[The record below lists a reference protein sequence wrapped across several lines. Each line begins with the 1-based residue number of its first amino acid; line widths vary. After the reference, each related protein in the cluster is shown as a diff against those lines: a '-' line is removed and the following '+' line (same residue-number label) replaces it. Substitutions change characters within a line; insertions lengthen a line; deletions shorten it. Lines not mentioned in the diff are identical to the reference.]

1 VAKLNLNREPM
12 PRQDPKLRRK
22 NFNEVALG
30 YTAEQAQAEAER
42 CIQCPKHSCVDG
54 CPVEIDIPDF
64 IKAIRDGDMPEAVR
78 VLKSKNSLPGICGR
92 VCPQETQC
100 EASCALAKKEAP
112 IAIGRLERYVAD
124 WERANNESID
134 SPIIQPAPT
143 GKRVAV
149 VGSGPAGLTAAADLA
164 KLGHSVTI
172 FKALHTAG
180 GVLMYGIPEFR
191 LPKDIVQVEVD
202 YVASLGVKVEL
213 DSVIGKLVTIDELLS
228 NDYDAVFLGTGAGL
242 PMFLGIPGENLNG
255 IYSANEFLTRVNLM
269 KAYRFPEYDT
279 PVKVGKRVAVIGGG
293 NVAMDS
299 ARCALRL
306 GAEEVHIVYRR
317 SEVEMPARREEVEN
331 AKEEGIRFKL
341 LTNPKRFLG
350 NEQNWV
356 IGMEC
361 YEMELGEPDDSGRRR
376 PIAKKGSEFI
386 IDVDVV
392 IVALGTTPNPLIAQT
407 TKGLETT
414 KRGTVVADEET
425 GKTVKPKVWAG
436 GDIVTGAATV
446 ISAMGAAK
454 RAAADIDK
462 YFVTRKFF
470 DEIALESPWHKHSRL
485 FFRRRRH

>member
-1 VAKLNLNREPM
+1 MPKLNLNREPM
-12 PRQDPKLRRK
+12 PRQDPKLRSK

-30 YTAEQAQAEAER
+30 YSAEQAQAEANR
-42 CIQCPKHSCVDG
+42 CIQCPKHSCIDG
-54 CPVEIDIPDF
+54 CPVEVDIPGF

-78 VLKSKNSLPGICGR
+78 ILKDKNSLPGICGR

-100 EASCALAKKEAP
+100 EETCSLAKKEAP

-124 WERANNESID
+124 WERANKQSID
-134 SPIIQPAPT
+134 SPVIQPAPT

-172 FKALHTAG
+172 FEALHTAG

-191 LPKDIVQVEVD
+191 LPKEIVQAEVD
-202 YVASLGVKVEL
+202 YVASLGVKIEL
-213 DSVIGKLVTIDELLS
+213 DSVVGKIFTIDELL
-228 NDYDAVFLGTGAGL
+228 NNGYDAVFLGTGAGL
-242 PMFLGIPGENLNG
+242 PMFMGIPGENLNG

-306 GAEEVHIVYRR
+306 GAEKVYIVYRR

-331 AKEEGIRFKL
+331 AQEEGIVFKL
-341 LTNPKRFLG
+341 LTNPKRMLG

-356 IGMEC
+356 VGMEC
-361 YEMELGEPDDSGRRR
+361 YEMELGEPDESGRRR
-376 PIAKKGSEFI
+376 PVIKEGSEFI
-386 IDVDVV
+386 IDADVV
-392 IVALGTTPNPLIAQT
+392 IVALGTTPNPLIAST
-407 TKGLETT
+407 TEGLETT
-414 KRGTVVADEET
+414 KWGTVVADEDT

-446 ISAMGAAK
+446 ISAMGAGK

-462 YFVTRKFF
+462 YLKG
-470 DEIALESPWHKHSRL
+470 
-485 FFRRRRH
+485 

>member
-1 VAKLNLNREPM
+1 MAKLNLNRVPM
-12 PRQDPKLRRK
+12 PRQDPKVRGR

-30 YTAEQAQAEAER
+30 YSLEQAQEEASR
-42 CIQCPKHSCVDG
+42 CIQCPKRSCVDG
-54 CPVEIDIPDF
+54 CPVEIDIPGF
-64 IKAIRDGDMPEAVR
+64 INAIGEGDMPEAVR
-78 VLKSKNSLPGICGR
+78 LLKSKNSLPGICGR

-100 EASCALAKKEAP
+100 EATCSLAKKEAP
-112 IAIGRLERYVAD
+112 IAIGRLERFVAD
-124 WERANNESID
+124 WERANMGAATSID
-134 SPIIQPAPT
+134 SPKLT

-172 FKALHTAG
+172 FEALHVAG

-191 LPKDIVQVEVD
+191 LPKEIVQAEVD
-202 YVASLGVKVEL
+202 YVASLGVKLEL
-213 DSVIGKLVTIDELLS
+213 DSVVGKLATVDELLNS
-228 NDYDAVFLGTGAGL
+228 GYHAVFLGTGAGL
-242 PMFLGIPGENLNG
+242 PMFLNIPGENLNG

-279 PVKVGKRVAVIGGG
+279 PVKVGRRVAVIGGG

-306 GAEEVHIVYRR
+306 GADKVYIVYRR

-331 AKEEGIRFKL
+331 AMEEGIEFKL
-341 LTNPKRFLG
+341 LTNPKRMLG

-356 IGMEC
+356 VGMEC

-376 PIAKKGSEFI
+376 PVVKEGSEFI

-392 IVALGTTPNPLIAQT
+392 IVALGTRPNPLIAQT
-407 TKGLETT
+407 TEGLETT
-414 KRGTVVADEET
+414 RWGTVVADEET
-425 GKTVKPKVWAG
+425 GKAVKPKVWAG

-446 ISAMGAAK
+446 ISAMGAGK
-454 RAAADIDK
+454 RSAADIDE
-462 YFVTRKFF
+462 YLRG
-470 DEIALESPWHKHSRL
+470 
-485 FFRRRRH
+485 

>member
-1 VAKLNLNREPM
+1 MPKLDLNRVSM
-12 PRQDPKLRRK
+12 PRQEPKLRAR

-30 YTAEQAQAEAER
+30 YSLEQAQAEANR
-42 CIQCPKHSCVDG
+42 CIQCPKHSCIDG
-54 CPVEIDIPDF
+54 CPVEVDIPGF

-78 VLKSKNSLPGICGR
+78 ILKDKNSLPGICGR

-100 EASCALAKKEAP
+100 EATCSLAKKEAP

-124 WERANNESID
+124 WERANTGSINP
-134 SPIIQPAPT
+134 SVTLPEPT

-172 FKALHTAG
+172 FEALHVAG

-191 LPKDIVQVEVD
+191 MPKDIVQAEVD
-202 YVASLGVKVEL
+202 YVTSLGVKLEL
-213 DSVIGKLVTIDELLS
+213 DSVVGKLTTIDELL
-228 NDYDAVFLGTGAGL
+228 NNGYQAVFLGTGAGL
-242 PMFLGIPGENLNG
+242 PMFLNIPGENLNG

-306 GAEEVHIVYRR
+306 GAEEVYIVYRR
-317 SEVEMPARREEVEN
+317 SEAEMPARREEVEN
-331 AKEEGIRFKL
+331 AQEEGIQFKL

-356 IGMEC
+356 VGMEC
-361 YEMELGEPDDSGRRR
+361 YEMELGEPDESGRRR
-376 PIAKKGSEFI
+376 PIVKPGSEFI
-386 IDVDVV
+386 IEVDVA
-392 IVALGTTPNPLIAQT
+392 IVALGTTPNPLIAST
-407 TKGLETT
+407 TEGLETT
-414 KRGTVVADEET
+414 KRGTVVADEAT

-446 ISAMGAAK
+446 ISAMGAA
-454 RAAADIDK
+454 RHAATDIDK
-462 YFVTRKFF
+462 YLRG
-470 DEIALESPWHKHSRL
+470 
-485 FFRRRRH
+485 